1 MTVDN
6 ILQGININKTYNFSS
21 KIVDNFYSD
30 FTRLNDYLS
39 INLLKKKKIIVT
51 FSNKQK
57 LENISKFLTVNY
69 VITDLSKIYSDN
81 VNLVVMDLDQ
91 GFEFEDYIVIT
102 ENEVFKTRDKN
113 VNYSRS
119 RKPGK
124 GI

>member
-1 MTVDN
+1 MLPAY
-6 ILQGININKTYNFSS
+6 ILVTKYMRGWHFFMKLKGRASADSS
-21 KIVDNFYSD
+21 KPVRAGMSAV
-30 FTRLNDYLS
+30 
-39 INLLKKKKIIVT
+39 KKKIIVT